1 MMEITIHRALSQL
14 KTTQARI
21 EDKFEKDIYV
31 SSTIGKTNMAE
42 GRPVDAVKRE
52 ILANFD
58 SMQQLLKNYQTLK
71 LAIIRSNSGITE
83 ESTNIKTGMV
93 EGMELTVAES
103 IAIQKYVLP
112 LESQFVRRLENQLN
126 NAKRTIEMTNSQA
139 NTEITSVLEAL
150 SNKDSKNLDPSQ
162 VNTITEAYQ
171 QNKFRQLVDPLD
183 LADKIRKLRDKLDAL
198 SVGVDAFLSESN
210 AISHINV
217 DLG

>member
-83 ESTNIKTGMV
+83 ASTNIKTGMV
-93 EGMELTVAES
+93 EGMELTVAEA

>member
-83 ESTNIKTGMV
+83 ESTNIKTGTV
-93 EGMELTVAES
+93 EGMELTVAEA

>member
-1 MMEITIHRALSQL
+1 MEITIHRALSQL

-21 EDKFEKDIYV
+21 EDKLEKDLYI

-58 SMQQLLKNYQTLK
+58 SMEQLLQNFQTLK

-83 ESTNIKTGMV
+83 EESTNIKTGTV
-93 EGMELTVAES
+93 EDLTLTVAEA

-112 LESQFVRRLENQLN
+112 LRERFVRRLEAQLN
-126 NAKRTIEMTNSQA
+126 NAKRTVEMANTQA
-139 NTEITSVLEAL
+139 NNEIASVLDAL

-183 LADKIRKLRDKLDAL
+183 LAEKIRKAHDNLDAL
-198 SVGVDAFLSESN
+198 SVGIDAFLSESN
-210 AISHINV
+210 AISHIDV

>member
-1 MMEITIHRALSQL
+1 MEITIHRALSQL

-83 ESTNIKTGMV
+83 ASTNIKTGMV
-93 EGMELTVAES
+93 EGMELTVAEA

-112 LESQFVRRLENQLN
+112 LENQFVRRLETQLN

>member
-1 MMEITIHRALSQL
+1 MEITIHRALSQL

-21 EDKFEKDIYV
+21 EDKLEKDLYI

-52 ILANFD
+52 ILA
-58 SMQQLLKNYQTLK
+58 SMEQLLKNFQTLK

-83 ESTNIKTGMV
+83 ESTNIKTGTV
-93 EGMELTVAES
+93 EDLTLTVAEA

-112 LESQFVRRLENQLN
+112 LRERFVRRLEAQLN
-126 NAKRTIEMTNSQA
+126 SAKRTVEMANTQA
-139 NTEITSVLEAL
+139 NNEIASVLDAL

-183 LADKIRKLRDKLDAL
+183 LAEKIRKAHDNLDAL
-198 SVGVDAFLSESN
+198 SVGIDAFLSESN
-210 AISHINV
+210 AISHIDV

>member
-42 GRPVDAVKRE
+42 GRPVDVVKRE

-93 EGMELTVAES
+93 EGMELTVAEA

>member
-1 MMEITIHRALSQL
+1 MEITIHRALSQL

-93 EGMELTVAES
+93 EGMELTVAEA

-150 SNKDSKNLDPSQ
+150 YNKDSKNLDPSQ

>member
-1 MMEITIHRALSQL
+1 
-14 KTTQARI
+14 
-21 EDKFEKDIYV
+21 
-31 SSTIGKTNMAE
+31 
-42 GRPVDAVKRE
+42 
-52 ILANFD
+52 
-58 SMQQLLKNYQTLK
+58 
-71 LAIIRSNSGITE
+71 
-83 ESTNIKTGMV
+83 MV
-93 EGMELTVAES
+93 EGMELTVAEA

>member
-1 MMEITIHRALSQL
+1 
-14 KTTQARI
+14 
-21 EDKFEKDIYV
+21 
-31 SSTIGKTNMAE
+31 MAE

-83 ESTNIKTGMV
+83 ESTNIKTGNV
-93 EGMELTVAES
+93 EGMELTVAEA

-112 LESQFVRRLENQLN
+112 LRERFVRRLEAQLN
-126 NAKRTIEMTNSQA
+126 NAKRTVEMANNQA
-139 NTEITSVLEAL
+139 NNEISSVLDAL

-183 LADKIRKLRDKLDAL
+183 LAEKIRKLRDKLDAL
-198 SVGVDAFLSESN
+198 SVGIDAFLSESN

-217 DLG
+217 ELG

>member
-83 ESTNIKTGMV
+83 ESTNIKTGNV
-93 EGMELTVAES
+93 EGMELTVAEA

-112 LESQFVRRLENQLN
+112 LENQFVRRLESQLN

-139 NTEITSVLEAL
+139 NTEITAVLEAL
-150 SNKDSKNLDPSQ
+150 SNKDSKNLDPGQ

-183 LADKIRKLRDKLDAL
+183 LAEKIRKLRDKLDAL

-210 AISHINV
+210 AISRINV

>member
-93 EGMELTVAES
+93 EGMELTVAEA

-112 LESQFVRRLENQLN
+112 LESQFVRRLE
-126 NAKRTIEMTNSQA
+126 
-139 NTEITSVLEAL
+139 TSSTTRSAR
-150 SNKDSKNLDPSQ
+150 S
-162 VNTITEAYQ
+162 
-171 QNKFRQLVDPLD
+171 R
-183 LADKIRKLRDKLDAL
+183 
-198 SVGVDAFLSESN
+198 
-210 AISHINV
+210 
-217 DLG
+217 

>member
-83 ESTNIKTGMV
+83 ESTNIKTAVTANCKMSFQRPGRPR
-93 EGMELTVAES
+93 
-103 IAIQKYVLP
+103 LP
-112 LESQFVRRLENQLN
+112 FSL
-126 NAKRTIEMTNSQA
+126 I
-139 NTEITSVLEAL
+139 
-150 SNKDSKNLDPSQ
+150 
-162 VNTITEAYQ
+162 
-171 QNKFRQLVDPLD
+171 
-183 LADKIRKLRDKLDAL
+183 LR
-198 SVGVDAFLSESN
+198 
-210 AISHINV
+210 
-217 DLG
+217 

>member
-1 MMEITIHRALSQL
+1 MKITIHRALSQL

-93 EGMELTVAES
+93 EGMELTVAEA

>member
-93 EGMELTVAES
+93 EGMELTVAEA

>member
-1 MMEITIHRALSQL
+1 
-14 KTTQARI
+14 
-21 EDKFEKDIYV
+21 
-31 SSTIGKTNMAE
+31 
-42 GRPVDAVKRE
+42 
-52 ILANFD
+52 
-58 SMQQLLKNYQTLK
+58 MQQLLKNYQTLK

-93 EGMELTVAES
+93 EGMELTVAEA

>member
-1 MMEITIHRALSQL
+1 MEITIHRALSQL

-83 ESTNIKTGMV
+83 ESTNIKTGTV
-93 EGMELTVAES
+93 EGMELTVAEA

>member
-93 EGMELTVAES
+93 EGMELTVAEG

>member
-93 EGMELTVAES
+93 EGMELTVAEA

-183 LADKIRKLRDKLDAL
+183 LADKIRKVRDKLDAL
-198 SVGVDAFLSESN
+198 SVGVDAFLSECN

>member
-1 MMEITIHRALSQL
+1 MEITIHRALSQL

-93 EGMELTVAES
+93 EGMELTVAEA

>member
-52 ILANFD
+52 ILAHFD

-93 EGMELTVAES
+93 EGMELTVAEA

>member
-93 EGMELTVAES
+93 EGMELTVAEA

-126 NAKRTIEMTNSQA
+126 NVKRTIEMTNSQA

>member
-14 KTTQARI
+14 KTTQTRI

-93 EGMELTVAES
+93 EGMELTVAEA

-150 SNKDSKNLDPSQ
+150 SNKDSKNLDSSQ

>member
-1 MMEITIHRALSQL
+1 MEITIHRALSQL

-83 ESTNIKTGMV
+83 ESTNIKTGTV
-93 EGMELTVAES
+93 EGIELTVAEA